1 MKQAFYFIL
10 FLLLLSSSCHADG
23 YWLELE
29 GSGKK
34 GDTLVIKIRY
44 GGVTE
49 EKHRYINNRD
59 KLNKMKDFEV
69 AVITPECGKVSIPF
83 QQYDD
88 CWKGFYVPIKDG
100 IYQIFA
106 TDKYLPVVE
115 REDSLQNIKPI
126 QYLNATY
133 TVNNSKKRKRI
144 APYMHLE
151 VDMKNETAILTPFID
166 GEPVKAGIL
175 LRVFFPNN
183 QDLKLTVTA
192 DGNVSFAMPAK
203 GLYLIRMDRYDD
215 KQGIIDGKKYY
226 AVRHRYDYSLFLDKL
241 HGI

>member
-10 FLLLLSSSCHADG
+10 FLFLLSSSCYADG

-34 GDTLVIKIRY
+34 GDTLIIKIRY

-49 EKHRYINNRD
+49 EKYRYINNGE

-69 AVITPECGKVSIPF
+69 AVITPQCETVNIPF
-83 QQYDD
+83 QQYED
-88 CWKGFYVPIKDG
+88 CWKGFYIPIKEG
-100 IYQIFA
+100 VYQIFA
-106 TDKYLPVVE
+106 TDKYLPVVV

-133 TVNNSKKRKRI
+133 TVNKGKKRKRMT
-144 APYMHLE
+144 PYMGLE
-151 VDMKNETAILTPFID
+151 VDMKNETAIITPFID
-166 GEPVKAGIL
+166 GKRVKNGIL

-183 QDLKLTVTA
+183 KDLRLTITA
-192 DGNVSFAMPAK
+192 DGNVSFPTPAK
-203 GLYLIRMDRYDD
+203 GLYIIRLD
-215 KQGIIDGKKYY
+215 KYNDEQGIIDGRKYY
-226 AVRHRYDYSLFLDKL
+226 TVRHRYDYSLFLNRSNE
-241 HGI
+241 I